1 MVAASENTT
10 DNEDIEDLI
19 DECENQGTVKLEEK
33 TYGLNPY
40 NETHIYLN
48 KSISIEG
55 TGDRTVI
62 DGKHSTL
69 YLDVEKEVEA
79 EPDDVVVIVDGAFD
93 VRNTGSHIVFKNITF
108 KDLKLIS
115 HHKMDFLDC
124 KFINTNFTSK
134 ELNNSFDNCVFNES
148 KIELN
153 VYDAF
158 GYKYYAK
165 IVNCTFCNSKITS
178 KTNIFIDIVG
188 SSRVFMQNGID
199 FINSSLFSSEVSL
212 SHYNINITSS
222 KFSASNLKGWSD
234 IVNIANTSLSNPKI
248 DFDYSD
254 IAFEQTV
261 LNNAELNFE
270 AGYYTKGCKVVLN
283 ESSFNNSTFA
293 FKENIGSAQSNFVVQ
308 NSSVNGCEI
317 RTTDTNVEFDNST
330 FNKTTIELYFSNLNM
345 KNSVFYNDGS
355 IRDTIKTVTEESHVA
370 WDENGKIIDIY
381 YPCLVNTTYTVEN
394 TYFINNSGKYEIKSH
409 DINVDNIRITFDD
422 TKAYYVNDNITFNVK
437 DYKGNP
443 ISNFRISIKNPN
455 DDFTV
460 LLFTDENGNANYT
473 LENAG
478 KLNLEVCC
486 EPMEHNFKHKPISL
500 QVNLTVTPKI
510 SDIKLIK
517 EIKSNKYS
525 KINGFLEVKTIS
537 NHTGDLSGL
546 TVVFKVFTGKN
557 FKTYTKKTDSN
568 GKAVLKI
575 PQKLEVGKHKI
586 VVIADNKIM
595 KTTSITIQKAG
606 TIVKAPKVTGKL
618 KKSKYF
624 KVTIKN
630 KETKKLL
637 SNVKVK
643 IKVFTGK
650 KFKTY
655 AVKTNKKGIA
665 KINTK
670 TLKTGRHKVIVSS
683 GNNNYK
689 ISAKSL
695 ITIKN

>member
-19 DECENQGTVKLEEK
+19 DECEDQGIVKLEEK
-33 TYGLNPY
+33 TYELNPD
-40 NETHIYLN
+40 NETHLYLN
-48 KSISIEG
+48 KSVYIEG
-55 TGDRTVI
+55 TGDRTII

-69 YLDVEKEVEA
+69 YLDVKKEP
-79 EPDDVVVIVDGAFD
+79 EPEPGEVVVIGKDALD

-115 HHKMDFLDC
+115 RHKMDFLDC

-134 ELNNSFDNCVFNES
+134 ELDNSFDNCVFNES

-158 GYKYYAK
+158 GYRYYAK
-165 IVNCTFCNSKITS
+165 IINSTFYNSKITS
-178 KTNIFIDIVG
+178 NAHFLIELVG
-188 SSRVFMQNGID
+188 SSRAFMQNGID
-199 FINSSLFSSEVSL
+199 LVNTSLISSDVTL
-212 SHYNINITSS
+212 SHYNINISSS
-222 KFSASNLKGWSD
+222 KFRNSNLKGWSD
-234 IVNIANTSLSNPKI
+234 NVNISNTSLSNPKI

-254 IAFEQTV
+254 IAFEQTN
-261 LNNAELNFE
+261 LNNAELKFQ
-270 AGYYTKGCKVVLN
+270 AGYYAKGCKVVLN
-283 ESSFNNSTFA
+283 ESNFNNTTFV
-293 FKENIGSAQSNFVVQ
+293 FNENIGSAQSNFMVQ
-308 NSSVNGCEI
+308 NSSVYGCEI
-317 RTTDTNVEFDNST
+317 KTDDTNIEVDNST
-330 FNKTTIELYFSNLNM
+330 FNKTAMELYFSNLNM

-355 IRDTIKTVTEESHVA
+355 IADTIKTVTEESHIA
-370 WDENGKIIDIY
+370 WENNKQIEIS
-381 YPCLVNTTYTVEN
+381 YPCFVNTTYNAEN
-394 TYFINNSGKYEIKSH
+394 TYFINNSGKYEIKSQ
-409 DINVDNIRITFDD
+409 DINVDNIHITFDD
-422 TKAYYVNDNITFNVK
+422 TKRYYVNDNITFNVK
-437 DYKGNP
+437 DNKGNP

-455 DDFTV
+455 DNFTV

-478 KLNLEVCC
+478 KLNLELYC
-486 EPMEHNFKHKPISL
+486 EPMEFNFKHNAISM
-500 QVNLTVTPKI
+500 QVNLTVNPKI

-537 NHTGDLSGL
+537 NYTGDLSGL
-546 TVVFKVFTGKN
+546 TIVFKVFTGKN

-568 GKAVLKI
+568 WKAVLKI

-586 VVIADNKIM
+586 VVVADGKIM
-595 KTTSITIQKAG
+595 KTTSITIQKAD
-606 TIVKAPKVTGKL
+606 TIVKAPKVTGKF

-655 AVKTNKKGIA
+655 TVKTNKKGLA